1 MKTCYI
7 IGAAELAIGRL
18 RPSEGDFVIAADAG
32 LLHLAKLHIKPDL
45 MLGDFDSL
53 GYVPSGENVEVCPV
67 RKDDTDTMAAVR
79 LGQDRGYRR
88 FHIFGGTG
96 GRFDHTL
103 ANLQLL
109 AWLSRRGEQ
118 GWLYGPDW
126 TATAITGG
134 ALEFGPEHRG
144 MISVF
149 AHSDSVRGVT
159 IEGLKYSLSGAELDN
174 GFSLGVSNEFLDGQ
188 AALVTAGRGTVLALW
203 TPQPGLPLPDHTT

>member
-1 MKTCYI
+1 MTCENCYI
-7 IGAAELAIGRL
+7 VGAGERINILPAPEQ
-18 RPSEGDFVIAADAG
+18 GDLLIAADGGYAWLKDNG
-32 LLHLAKLHIKPDL
+32 LEPDL
-45 MLGDFDSL
+45 VVGAFDSMAEPAGVAHL
-53 GYVPSGENVEVCPV
+53 LRLPRV
-67 RKDDTDTMAAVR
+67 KDDTDTMAAVR

-109 AWLSRRGEQ
+109 AWLSRREER

-149 AHSDSVRGVT
+149 AHSDRARGVT
-159 IEGLKYSLSGAELDN
+159 IEGLKYSLSGSELDN
-174 GFSLGVSNEFLDGQ
+174 GFSLGVSNEFTG
-188 AALVTAGRGTVLALW
+188 VPSRVSVEEGTLLIVWEREKTRL
-203 TPQPGLPLPDHTT
+203 

>member
-1 MKTCYI
+1 MTCGNCYI
-7 IGAAELAIGRL
+7 VGAGERTIALPAPEQ
-18 RPSEGDFVIAADAG
+18 GDLLIAADGGYAWLKERG
-32 LLHLAKLHIKPDL
+32 LKPDL
-45 MLGDFDSL
+45 VVGDFDSMAEPDGVAHL
-53 GYVPSGENVEVCPV
+53 V
-67 RKDDTDTMAAVR
+67 RLPKEKDETDTMAAVR

-144 MISVF
+144 MVSVF

-159 IEGLKYSLSGAELDN
+159 IEGLKYSLSNAELDN
-174 GFSLGVSNEFLDGQ
+174 GFSLGVSNEFTGVPSCVSVEDGTLLIVWEREKNT
-188 AALVTAGRGTVLALW
+188 ALNT
-203 TPQPGLPLPDHTT
+203 